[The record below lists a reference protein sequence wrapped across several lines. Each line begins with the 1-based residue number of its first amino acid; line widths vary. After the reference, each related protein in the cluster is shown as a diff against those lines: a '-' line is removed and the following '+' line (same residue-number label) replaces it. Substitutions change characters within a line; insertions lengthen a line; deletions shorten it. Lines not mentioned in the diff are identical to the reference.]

1 MLNNT
6 NYESTICL
14 IQTFVEILFD
24 EKVSELFRILSKL
37 WV

>member
-24 EKVSELFRILSKL
+24 EKVSDAIKEYILL
-37 WV
+37 Q